1 MAKHCIPDYGK
12 TLLSR
17 RWQDSV
23 IQKMARHGN
32 PEDGKTYW
40 TRQRQNIM
48 KGGMKTSL
56 NWNRLSNVFLQ
67 MLQTFLEPWD
77 AMGIASRHIMRRT
90 SFLLQM
96 LQMEQDPGGDDRPPA
111 LRSFP
116 PWPVFQPLF
125 RLMTPPCPTPFLFL
139 PFTMFCLCLDHY
151 VLPSS
156 GLHYLAF
163 FWIWMFCHNLE
174 YNVLPTSGL
183 QIWPSSVLPSSGI
196 AKFHFRYVLPNSGL
210 PYLA

>member
-1 MAKHCIPDYGK
+1 MQKMAKHCIPDYGK

-40 TRQRQNIM
+40 SRQRQNIM

-56 NWNRLSNVFLQ
+56 NWNCLSNVFLQ

-77 AMGIASRHIMRRT
+77 AVGIASRHIMRRT

-111 LRSFP
+111 LIGRSFNP
-116 PWPVFQPLF
+116 YFALWHPL
-125 RLMTPPCPTPFLFL
+125 PHPFSL
-139 PFTMFCLCLDHY
+139 PALYY
-151 VLPSS
+151 VLPLS
-156 GLHYLAF
+156 GSLCFAI
-163 FWIWMFCHNLE
+163 FWFTLSCLLLDL
-174 YNVLPTSGL
+174 NVLP
-183 QIWPSSVLPSSGI
+183 
-196 AKFHFRYVLPNSGL
+196 
-210 PYLA
+210 

>member
-1 MAKHCIPDYGK
+1 MQKMAKHCIPDYGK

-40 TRQRQNIM
+40 SRQRQNIM

-56 NWNRLSNVFLQ
+56 NWNSLSNVFLQ

-77 AMGIASRHIMRRT
+77 AVGI
-90 SFLLQM
+90 LLQM

-111 LRSFP
+111 LSTLISP
-116 PWPVFQPLF
+116 YDTPL
-125 RLMTPPCPTPFLFL
+125 PHPFSL
-139 PFTMFCLCLDHY
+139 PALYY
-151 VLPSS
+151 VLPLS
-156 GLHYLAF
+156 GSLCFAI
-163 FWIWMFCHNLE
+163 FWFTLSCHLLDL
-174 YNVLPTSGL
+174 NVLP
-183 QIWPSSVLPSSGI
+183 
-196 AKFHFRYVLPNSGL
+196 
-210 PYLA
+210 